1 MSPHAPVTSIKMM
14 PCLQSSLVTLAI
26 NNLLMMQANGSSSS
40 EMRKA
45 ADYILLHTGLDKT
58 ARFQGAVAEAVAKT
72 FDVSSLGNHL
82 L

>member
-1 MSPHAPVTSIKMM
+1 M
-14 PCLQSSLVTLAI
+14 
-26 NNLLMMQANGSSSS
+26 G
-40 EMRKA
+40 KA

-72 FDVSSLGNHL
+72 FNVSSSRNHL

>member
-1 MSPHAPVTSIKMM
+1 M
-14 PCLQSSLVTLAI
+14 PGLQALLVKFVLD
-26 NNLLMMQANGSSSS
+26 NLLTTQANGSSSK

-45 ADYILLHTGLDKT
+45 ANYILLHTGLDKT

-72 FDVSSLGNHL
+72 FNVSFSDEHL

>member
-1 MSPHAPVTSIKMM
+1 M
-14 PCLQSSLVTLAI
+14 PGLQALLVKFVLTT
-26 NNLLMMQANGSSSS
+26 QANGSSSK

-72 FDVSSLGNHL
+72 FNVSFSNEHL